1 MNATDLESPLRLRR
15 APVATPVVFTV
26 LGIAAMA
33 YIIGPIVALGLR
45 VPWGR
50 FFEIAARDETREMLI
65 ITLAAAAQATAIAV
79 ALGVG
84 LAVWLH
90 NLRRGASIVRLLVYV
105 PLAMPPV
112 VAGLALTAAF
122 GRRGLLAP
130 ILDALGIQFAFD
142 FSGVVLAHIFVALP
156 FVVVAVDTA
165 LRQIDGEILAS
176 ARGIGL
182 TPWQILG
189 KITAPMTAPAILTGS
204 GLAFARSLGEF
215 GTTITFAGSMPGIT
229 RTMPLGIYLEREVS
243 TENAYVLSA
252 ILIAL
257 AIVSLAVAG
266 VPALVR
272 TAPRQR
278 ARELGRLDSAR
289 LHELTAPDS
298 EAAVIVSRGDR
309 TTVFPAGA
317 ISAII
322 GENGAG
328 KTTLMNII
336 AGRVRADATVDAK
349 VDAGGGRVVMLTQRP
364 GLPPTT
370 TALGAV
376 AMVVGREQA
385 AQMLEAAGLADVA
398 DARVPTLSGGQAAQV
413 ALVRALAA
421 RPAVLILDEPLA
433 AVDVAS
439 AARWRR
445 FLHATAPDRTTL
457 MVTHN
462 ALDVLGLSSFA
473 AVLEG
478 GQIVAA
484 GPTDTLLRTPP
495 TPFVAGLAGL
505 GMLRVTVTSTDEV
518 VCAGTRLRV
527 DTDGLPEGAA
537 ALATFRPTAAHI
549 VDSDDGLAGEVIAV
563 TATTLADA
571 TASVDLGAGVV
582 DVPIDAATADA
593 LTPGMSVRCHIPAS
607 ELKVYAAA
615 S

>member
-26 LGIAAMA
+26 LGIAAVA
-33 YIIGPIVALGLR
+33 YIVGPIIALGLR

-50 FFEIAARDETREMLI
+50 FVEIAARAETREMLI
-65 ITLAAAAQATAIAV
+65 ITLAAAAQATVIAV

-182 TPWQILG
+182 TQWQILG
-189 KITAPMTAPAILTGS
+189 KITAPMTAPAILTGAA
-204 GLAFARSLGEF
+204 LAFARSLGEF

-266 VPALVR
+266 LPTLVR
-272 TAPRQR
+272 KTPRQR
-278 ARELGRLDSAR
+278 ARELGCLDSAR
-289 LHELTAPDS
+289 LRELTAPDS
-298 EAAVIVSRGDR
+298 AAAVTVSHGDH
-309 TTVFPAGA
+309 TTVFPAGT

-336 AGRVRADATVDAK
+336 AGRVRADVT

-376 AMVVGREQA
+376 AMVVGREKA
-385 AQMLEAAGLADVA
+385 AQMLDAAGLADVA

-445 FLHATAPDRTTL
+445 FLHATAHDRTTL

-462 ALDVLGLSSFA
+462 ALDVAGLSSFA

-478 GQIVAA
+478 GQVVTA

-518 VCAGTRLRV
+518 VCAGTRLHV

-537 ALATFRPTAAHI
+537 ALATFRPTAANI
-549 VDSDDGLAGEVIAV
+549 VDSDDGLAGKVIAV

-593 LTPGMSVRCHIPAS
+593 LTPGMSVRCQIPAS
-607 ELKVYAAA
+607 ELKIYAAT